1 MLTNIY
7 FDNDL
12 LKENGLSL
20 IQKFSYYMSNK
31 KPSYDNTMVDY
42 IFLNKFD
49 EENINLE
56 NTKKY
61 FPSEIFKDK
70 KIKMLDFE
78 GQKGKHLP
86 QLVFEEIS
94 KNTNLEIKLKG
105 NNSFFLVSIVVPCLN
120 EEEKFPK
127 F

>member
-31 KPSYDNTMVDY
+31 KSSYDNAMVDY

-56 NTKKY
+56 NTKSI
-61 FPSEIFKDK
+61 FPLKFS
-70 KIKMLDFE
+70 KIK
-78 GQKGKHLP
+78 K
-86 QLVFEEIS
+86 
-94 KNTNLEIKLKG
+94 
-105 NNSFFLVSIVVPCLN
+105 
-120 EEEKFPK
+120 
-127 F
+127 

>member
-31 KPSYDNTMVDY
+31 KTSYDNTMVDY

-56 NTKKY
+56 NTK
-61 FPSEIFKDK
+61 IFSS
-70 KIKMLDFE
+70 
-78 GQKGKHLP
+78 
-86 QLVFEEIS
+86 EIS
-94 KNTNLEIKLKG
+94 KIKK
-105 NNSFFLVSIVVPCLN
+105 
-120 EEEKFPK
+120 
-127 F
+127 

>member
-31 KPSYDNTMVDY
+31 KPSYDNAMVDY

-78 GQKGKHLP
+78 GQKGNIFH
-86 QLVFEEIS
+86 S
-94 KNTNLEIKLKG
+94 
-105 NNSFFLVSIVVPCLN
+105 
-120 EEEKFPK
+120 
-127 F
+127 

>member
-12 LKENGLSL
+12 LQENGLSL

-31 KPSYDNTMVDY
+31 EQSYDNNIVDY

-49 EENINLE
+49 EENVNLQ

-61 FPSEIFKDK
+61 
-70 KIKMLDFE
+70 
-78 GQKGKHLP
+78 
-86 QLVFEEIS
+86 
-94 KNTNLEIKLKG
+94 
-105 NNSFFLVSIVVPCLN
+105 
-120 EEEKFPK
+120 
-127 F
+127 